1 MKSMRIRKL
10 QTWTVIVLIAYVSL
24 ALLVYKVVA
33 PNPAKLMLEASVN
46 RESQIQRQD
55 MQGLRSNL
63 SLALVSAGGTSA

>member
-1 MKSMRIRKL
+1 MRIRKL